1 MCKCPFRASYTNNL
15 GSDSQVSTIVTKV
28 RIASYK
34 SCQYRKYVNMHKK
47 HSGPLKIRYASISV
61 AIATL

>member
-15 GSDSQVSTIVTKV
+15 GSDSQVSAIVTKV

-34 SCQYRKYVNMHKK
+34 SCQYRKYVNIHKK
-47 HSGPLKIRYASISV
+47 HSGSRYASISV